1 MTVAAILAG
10 KGRNVVTTGGATRV
24 ADAVTTLADH
34 KIGALVVSEGAQRI
48 SGIISERDIVQ
59 ALARGGAAILD
70 GPISAIM
77 TREVVTCGEGDTINE
92 VMTEMTRGRFRHL
105 PVVSNGR
112 LAGIVS
118 IGDVVKARISE
129 VEHEADQMRA
139 YIATA

>member
-1 MTVAAILAG
+1 MTVATILAG
-10 KGRNVVTTGGATRV
+10 KGRNVVTASAATRV
-24 ADAVTTLADH
+24 AEAVTMLTEH

-70 GPISAIM
+70 GPVSAIM
-77 TREVVTCGEGDTINE
+77 TRDVVTCGDGDSINQ

-105 PVVSNGR
+105 PVVSGGR

-118 IGDVVKARISE
+118 IGDVVKARIGE
-129 VEHEADQMRA
+129 VEREAEEMRA
-139 YIATA
+139 YIAAT